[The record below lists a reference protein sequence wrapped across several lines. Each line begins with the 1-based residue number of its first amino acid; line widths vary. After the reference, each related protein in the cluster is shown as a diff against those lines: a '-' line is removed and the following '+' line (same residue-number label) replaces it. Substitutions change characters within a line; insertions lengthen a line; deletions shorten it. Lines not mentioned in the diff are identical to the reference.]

1 MKGAVY
7 TVVVMETGAVLI
19 VEDDLAIRRGVADA
33 LRHTGYAVLEA
44 GDGVLGERLAV
55 EKPVRLVLLDL
66 VLPLKDGLSV
76 LAAIR
81 AARPGLPV
89 ILLTALGGEDDRVRG
104 LRLGADDY
112 VVKPFS
118 VRELLA
124 RVESVLRRSP
134 ERSYCGT
141 GVTSFAV
148 PGGEVD
154 LALRVV
160 CFADGGHA
168 ELSDLET
175 SLLRYLASCPGRL
188 ISRDELLVQVW
199 RIDPRKVTTR
209 SVDMS
214 IARLRKKLRD
224 DDDEQVLTTRRGGGY
239 LLKRLSR

>member
-1 MKGAVY
+1 
-7 TVVVMETGAVLI
+7 METGALLI

-33 LRHTGYAVLEA
+33 LRHVGYAVLES
-44 GDGVLGERLAV
+44 GDGVEGERLAV
-55 EKPVRLVLLDL
+55 SKPVRLVLLDL

-81 AARPGLPV
+81 TAKPGLPV

-134 ERSYCGT
+134 ERDNSVATFG
-141 GVTSFAV
+141 V

-160 CFADGGHA
+160 RFDDGGST

-175 SLLRYLASCPGRL
+175 NLLRYLASCPDRL
-188 ISRDELLVQVW
+188 VSRDELLVQVW
-199 RIDPRKVTTR
+199 RIDPKKVTTR

-224 DDDEQVLTTRRGGGY
+224 EEEQVLTTRRGGGY
-239 LLKRLSR
+239 LLKRSSR

>member
-1 MKGAVY
+1 
-7 TVVVMETGAVLI
+7 METGAVLI

-33 LRHTGYAVLEA
+33 LRHVGYAVLES
-44 GDGVLGERLAV
+44 GDGVEGERLAV

-81 AARPGLPV
+81 ATKPGLPV

-134 ERSYCGT
+134 ERT
-141 GVTSFAV
+141 NGVTSFAV
-148 PGGEVD
+148 PGGDVD

-160 CFADGGHA
+160 RFDDGEQT

-188 ISRDELLVQVW
+188 VSRDELLVQVW
-199 RIDPRKVTTR
+199 RIDPKKVTTR

-224 DDDEQVLTTRRGGGY
+224 DDEQVLTTRRGGGY

>member
-1 MKGAVY
+1 
-7 TVVVMETGAVLI
+7 METGALLI

-33 LRHTGYAVLEA
+33 LRHVGHAVLES
-44 GDGVLGERLAV
+44 GDGVEGERLAV
-55 EKPVRLVLLDL
+55 SKPVRLVLLDL

-76 LAAIR
+76 LATIR
-81 AARPGLPV
+81 TAKPGLPV

-134 ERSYCGT
+134 ERSYCEM
-141 GVTSFAV
+141 GVTPFAV

-160 CFADGGHA
+160 RFDDGAHA

-175 SLLRYLASCPGRL
+175 NLLRYLASCPDRL
-188 ISRDELLVQVW
+188 VSRDELLVQVW
-199 RIDPRKVTTR
+199 RIDPKKVTTR

-224 DDDEQVLTTRRGGGY
+224 EGEQVLTTRRGGGY
-239 LLKRLSR
+239 LLKRSSR